1 MGSKYGAAFT
11 EWLEA
16 RRPAIPPDKQLS
28 KEAGVSLFIHFCFQF
43 GASMSGVFLTLYLWR
58 LTQSM
63 IINGIYFAVNYVVV
77 AIAFVLGGWLI
88 KRKDRMVVYR
98 IGIAM
103 NAIFYLAVVFAGER
117 VVTFYLL
124 FAICNGI
131 ASAFYWVGYLTLMYD
146 VSTDRNRIRY
156 LAVNTI
162 TFTLGGLIGPALAGF
177 LIRSAD
183 GLQGYT
189 MVFGTACAMFLI
201 ASIGS
206 LRIRTKPSHHK
217 AYYLKY
223 TSLLLRKHPRWTKSL
238 LSFFTLGLQQGIMLF
253 LPNILLYRIVG
264 REDVVG
270 YLGVL
275 FAGLSIGAGF
285 FISRFGTEERSRS
298 FILYTS
304 VGFVIGGLSLQA
316 GITLPTVLIFMIIY
330 SLCSPVQGNTVSS
343 YFYRLIGD
351 LPLRGELRVESVV
364 LREIFMNAGRVVSIV
379 SFVLISARFGFE
391 LLPWIVLAGALLQFL
406 MVRLI
411 ERDKAAGAGESK
423 NRSKSEVAG

>member
-1 MGSKYGAAFT
+1 MGSKFGAGLAD
-11 EWLEA
+11 WLDS
-16 RRPAIPPDKQLS
+16 RRTVIPPDKRLS
-28 KEAGVSLFIHFCFQF
+28 REASVSLFIHFCFQF

-63 IINGIYFAVNYVVV
+63 AINGIYYAVNYVAV
-77 AIAFVLGGWLI
+77 AGAFVLGGWLI

-117 VVTFYLL
+117 VVTYYLL
-124 FAICNGI
+124 FAVCNGI

-177 LIRSAD
+177 LIRSND

-189 MVFGTACAMFLI
+189 LVFGTACFMFLI

-206 LRIRTKPSHHK
+206 LRIRTKNSHHK
-217 AYYLKY
+217 TYYLKF

-238 LSFFTLGLQQGIMLF
+238 LSFFTMGLQQGIMLF

-275 FAGLSIGAGF
+275 FAGLSIVAGF
-285 FISRFGTEERSRS
+285 FISRFGTEERSKS
-298 FILYTS
+298 FIAYTA
-304 VGFVIGGLSLQA
+304 VGFVIGALCLQA
-316 GITLPTVLIFMIIY
+316 DISLTTVLIFMVIY
-330 SLCSPVQGNTVSS
+330 SLCAPVQGNTVSS

-364 LREIFMNAGRVVSIV
+364 LREIFMNAGRVVSIF
-379 SFVLISARFGFE
+379 SFVLISERFGFE
-391 LLPWIVLAGALLQFL
+391 ILPWIVLVGALLQFL

-411 ERDKAAGAGESK
+411 ERDASVEAGARASASAEG
-423 NRSKSEVAG
+423 